1 MPINSP
7 NDCIFEPE
15 ATALMGDAFE
25 AACEGLHFPKHKW
38 ARELLASRIIAAA
51 RRGELDPDR
60 LHWRGCPPAWYLSGS
75 DASAFLPRQS
85 ITSRCYLS

>member
-38 ARELLASRIIAAA
+38 ARELIASRIIAAA
-51 RRGELDPDR
+51 RGGELDPGR
-60 LHWRGCPPAWYLSGS
+60 LR
-75 DASAFLPRQS
+75 SAALVGMSTRVGFER
-85 ITSRCYLS
+85 